1 MMMRRRARSARCLE
15 CSADVLL
22 MERSSRCR
30 CRAEHSSTINNKA
43 TLVAGKCRWHV
54 AGRGVEPRVLR
65 LLSLLSYSAPT
76 APPPGRR
83 SADARTPGQK
93 GHLGFNSSQPGSGTC
108 RQPRKLG
115 RSHLP
120 RASTFR
126 QLHLGATHTLPSP
139 TRPGRLLVR
148 GCAQCAAPRAADPC
162 PRWPCALIHPLSSQP
177 AVLSPR
183 ALGRRLPAAAGQSPA
198 RKKARRH
205 PPGEWLRSSLS
216 CPISRRATP
225 FFTSCAPQPHQ
236 KSQPRSSAPPPPLLA
251 GVN

>member
-1 MMMRRRARSARCLE
+1 MSLESRPRPAARRAAASGA
-15 CSADVLL
+15 
-22 MERSSRCR
+22 
-30 CRAEHSSTINNKA
+30 
-43 TLVAGKCRWHV
+43 
-54 AGRGVEPRVLR
+54 PR
-65 LLSLLSYSAPT
+65 
-76 APPPGRR
+76 
-83 SADARTPGQK
+83 ARTTRAASGATCV
-93 GHLGFNSSQPGSGTC
+93 GSLCHLSP
-108 RQPRKLG
+108 QPRKLG

-139 TRPGRLLVR
+139 TRPGRLRWR

-183 ALGRRLPAAAGQSPA
+183 ASGRRLPAAAGQSPV

-225 FFTSCAPQPHQ
+225 FFTSCAPQPPQ